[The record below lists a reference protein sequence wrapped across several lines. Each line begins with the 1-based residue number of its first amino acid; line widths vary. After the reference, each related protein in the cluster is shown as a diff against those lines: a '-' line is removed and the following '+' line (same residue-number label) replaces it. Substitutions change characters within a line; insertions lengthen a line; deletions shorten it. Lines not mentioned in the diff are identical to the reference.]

1 MDYIPN
7 TESEKK
13 EMLKEIG
20 VNDTLDLFKDI
31 DKKLILKEPLKISGK
46 LSEIDVRKKIEGIS
60 KKNKI
65 MKNFL
70 GAGCYSHFIPSV
82 VDHLISRSEFY
93 TAYTPY
99 QPEIS
104 QGALQSIFEF
114 QTYIC
119 KLTGMDVANASM
131 YDGSTALAEAV
142 FMSHNITNKNKIIL
156 PKTIHPEYRKVV
168 QTYCRMHNINCVEIN
183 YNNGIIDI
191 ENLKNEIDDNTSA
204 VIVQNPNFFGC
215 IENMDEIEKITHEN
229 KSLLVTCIVE
239 AASLGISK
247 SGNADIV
254 VGDGQSFGIPLNFG
268 GPAFGFMAVKE
279 EHTRKIPGRIV
290 GITNDTEGKKGFVL
304 TLQAREQHIRREKA
318 TSNICTNQAL
328 MALAATV
335 YLSMLGKQLKTLANI
350 NLQKAH
356 YTFEKIKNIDNFA
369 APFTSPF
376 FNEFVIK
383 CNDIEKLISKMQEN
397 NIVPGL
403 DLGKYYPELKNHLL
417 VCITEMHSKED
428 IDKLV
433 EVLSN
438 ELD

>member
-1 MDYIPN
+1 MDYISN

-20 VNDTLDLFKDI
+20 VNSALELFNDI
-31 DKKLILKEPLKISGK
+31 DKKLILKEPFKVSKK
-46 LSEIDVRKKIEGIS
+46 LSEIEVRKKLEAIAQ
-60 KKNKI
+60 KNKLV
-65 MKNFL
+65 KNFL
-70 GAGCYSHFIPSV
+70 GAGCYNHYIPSV
-82 VDHLISRSEFY
+82 VGHVIFRSEFY

-104 QGALQSIFEF
+104 QGSLQSIFEF

-142 FMSHNITNKNKIIL
+142 FMAHNITNKNKIII
-156 PKTIHPEYRKVV
+156 PKTVHPEYRKVV
-168 QTYCRMHNINCVEIN
+168 QTYCNMHSINYTEIN
-183 YNNGIIDI
+183 YKNGIIDI
-191 ENLKNEIDDNTSA
+191 ENLKNEIDGNTAA

-215 IENMDEIEKITHEN
+215 IENTAEIEKLAKQN
-229 KSLLVTCIVE
+229 NALLISCVAE
-239 AASLGISK
+239 AISLGLLEPK
-247 SGNADIV
+247 NADIV
-254 VGDGQSFGIPLNFG
+254 VGDGQSFGIPLSFG
-268 GPAFGFMAVKE
+268 GPAFGFMAVKQQYI
-279 EHTRKIPGRIV
+279 RKMPGRLV
-290 GITNDTEGKKGFVL
+290 GQTIDAENKKGFIL

-318 TSNICTNQAL
+318 TSNICTNSAL

-335 YLSMLGKQLKTLANI
+335 YLSMLGNQLKDLAYL

-356 YTFEKIKNIDNFA
+356 YAYEKIKQLNNFEPA
-369 APFTSPF
+369 FSSPF

-383 CNDIEKLISKMQEN
+383 CNDISNLFLKMKEN

-417 VCITEMHSKED
+417 MCVTEMHSKED
-428 IDKLV
+428 IDNLIKIMK
-433 EVLSN
+433 
-438 ELD
+438 D

>member
-131 YDGSTALAEAV
+131 YDGSTALAEAA
-142 FMSHNITNKNKIIL
+142 FMAHSITGKNKIII

-168 QTYCRMHNINCVEIN
+168 ETYCSMHNIDCVEIN
-183 YNNGIIDI
+183 YNNGTIDI
-191 ENLKNEIDDNTSA
+191 ENLKNEIDDNTAA
-204 VIVQNPNFFGC
+204 VLVQNPNFFGC
-215 IENMDEIEKITHEN
+215 IEDIDEIEKFARE
-229 KSLLVTCIVE
+229 KKALLVACVVE
-239 AASLGISK
+239 AVSLGVLEP
-247 SGNADIV
+247 GNADIV
-254 VGDGQSFGIPLNFG
+254 VGDIQSFGIPLSFG
-268 GPAFGFMAVKE
+268 GPASGFMAVKK
-279 EHTRKIPGRIV
+279 EHMRKMPGRLV
-290 GITNDTEGKKGFVL
+290 GQTADTDGKKGFIL
-304 TLQAREQHIRREKA
+304 TLQTREQHIRREKA
-318 TSNICTNQAL
+318 TSNICTNSAL

-335 YLSMLGKQLKTLANI
+335 YLSMLGKQLKNLANL
-350 NLQKAH
+350 NLQKSH
-356 YTFEKIKNIDNFA
+356 YAYEKIKHLDGFEPA
-369 APFTSPF
+369 FSSLF

-383 CNDIEKLISKMQEN
+383 CNDSEKSISKMQEN

-417 VCITEMHSKED
+417 ICVTEMHSKGD
-428 IDKLV
+428 IDTLV
-433 EVLSN
+433 ELMK
-438 ELD
+438 E